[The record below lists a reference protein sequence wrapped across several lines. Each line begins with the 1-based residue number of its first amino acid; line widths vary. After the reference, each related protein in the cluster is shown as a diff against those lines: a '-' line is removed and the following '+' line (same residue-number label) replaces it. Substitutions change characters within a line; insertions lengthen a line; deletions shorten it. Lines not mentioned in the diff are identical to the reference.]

1 MSSKEYPG
9 RIWKNGLVKS
19 IPTHNLKK
27 FKQSFSIPLSLFLN
41 ELSVEQQVCCSEDFR
56 CRNYAAMRS
65 RLATPFQCKLER
77 TEPFINFGSN
87 FKISFDSLQIRQV
100 PFDME
105 AMRVPFALYF
115 ICSISSVIFVFVKYS
130 PTRRVSAISK
140 ILSKVSLLISTN
152 QNQENSF

>member
-1 MSSKEYPG
+1 MDYLLCSS
-9 RIWKNGLVKS
+9 
-19 IPTHNLKK
+19 
-27 FKQSFSIPLSLFLN
+27 F
-41 ELSVEQQVCCSEDFR
+41 EDF
-56 CRNYAAMRS
+56 CCKNHAAIRS
-65 RLATPFQCKLER
+65 RLATPFQCKLES
-77 TEPFINFGSN
+77 TEPFVNFGSN

-140 ILSKVSLLISTN
+140 ILSRVSLLISTN
-152 QNQENSF
+152 QNPGNCPIRKMRLLLQFLRQKVNLNFEIS